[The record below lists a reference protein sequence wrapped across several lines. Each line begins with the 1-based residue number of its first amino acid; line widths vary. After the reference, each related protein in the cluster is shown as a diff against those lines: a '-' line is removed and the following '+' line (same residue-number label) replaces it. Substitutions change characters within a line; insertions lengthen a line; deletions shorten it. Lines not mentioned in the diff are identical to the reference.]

1 MAPSL
6 PANPNFY
13 ILALFCP
20 LFGSLGCEDCWRC
33 KRGCQRKGH
42 SNIVMLVDTWEPELP
57 NWLSV
62 TIICVVWNKPWGKS
76 YIVHKKCNKQSLHHP
91 QSLEDA
97 LGFQEELLTEL
108 TKRAQMSEKT
118 ADRALAEQFAR
129 SKPNFCTLLLSS
141 ASPRSLL
148 GLKMPASIK
157 IGYLPSY
164 TASNLVSMEGFCIL
178 WAGKLVIGSAVSSC
192 AKCRQETKMWTLVI
206 GTSLSGQD
214 QLILAA
220 RRNGIVT
227 IRDDIWERGGI
238 KQNCYQSLSLHP
250 QFSFTQI
257 AINSS
262 GNSGNTSESCTE
274 SHFEHWC

>member
-1 MAPSL
+1 MYFSCRSSLANWYNFFFFSVVKFVSARSIFWCNVDVEWRWQGSWASNGAMAPSL

-13 ILALFCP
+13 LLALFCP

-42 SNIVMLVDTWEPELP
+42 SNIVMLADTWEPKMP

-141 ASPRSLL
+141 ASPRSLARA
-148 GLKMPASIK
+148 K
-157 IGYLPSY
+157 
-164 TASNLVSMEGFCIL
+164 N
-178 WAGKLVIGSAVSSC
+178 AGQHKDWLSSVLHSV
-192 AKCRQETKMWTLVI
+192 KS
-206 GTSLSGQD
+206 SL
-214 QLILAA
+214 
-220 RRNGIVT
+220 NGRLLHIVG
-227 IRDDIWERGGI
+227 R
-238 KQNCYQSLSLHP
+238 
-250 QFSFTQI
+250 
-257 AINSS
+257 
-262 GNSGNTSESCTE
+262 
-274 SHFEHWC
+274 

>member
-1 MAPSL
+1 MKRQLTELWRSNLHAPSQT
-6 PANPNFY
+6 F
-13 ILALFCP
+13 ALFCSP
-20 LFGSLGCEDCWRC
+20 
-33 KRGCQRKGH
+33 Q
-42 SNIVMLVDTWEPELP
+42 
-57 NWLSV
+57 
-62 TIICVVWNKPWGKS
+62 
-76 YIVHKKCNKQSLHHP
+76 HP
-91 QSLEDA
+91 HA
-97 LGFQEELLTEL
+97 L
-108 TKRAQMSEKT
+108 
-118 ADRALAEQFAR
+118 
-129 SKPNFCTLLLSS
+129 
-141 ASPRSLL
+141 LL

-262 GNSGNTSESCTE
+262 GNSGTTSESCTE
-274 SHFEHWC
+274 SHFEHYWC